1 MHGARLMLALTSLVG
16 LSACGNGEIVSR
28 QPVPASA
35 VSAAAPGSASFL
47 LARPECGVEAGGAL
61 AYFAM
66 NTEGSDMEVV
76 CRSSCTVARSDGS
89 STRFSGQ
96 FFLPAGRPD
105 TRLLEQGDVSGG
117 SGNPAAFTAV
127 SAASASCA
135 AR

>member
-16 LSACGNGEIVSR
+16 LSACGNGGLVPR
-28 QPVPASA
+28 QSVPASA

-47 LARPECGVEAGGAL
+47 LARPQCGVEAGGAL

-89 STRFSGQ
+89 ATRFSGQ

-117 SGNPAAFTAV
+117 GRNPAAFTAV

>member
-1 MHGARLMLALTSLVG
+1 MQH
-16 LSACGNGEIVSR
+16 
-28 QPVPASA
+28 QPVPALA
-35 VSAAAPGSASFL
+35 VFAAAPGSASYL
-47 LARPECGVEAGGAL
+47 LARPECGVGAGGAL
-61 AYFAM
+61 AFFAM

-96 FFLPAGRPD
+96 FFLPAGMPD

-117 SGNPAAFTAV
+117 GGNPAAFTAI
-127 SAASASCA
+127 SAASASCG

>member
-1 MHGARLMLALTSLVG
+1 MHGRRLMLALTGLVG
-16 LSACGNGEIVSR
+16 LSACGNGKIVQHR
-28 QPVPASA
+28 PVPALA
-35 VSAAAPGSASFL
+35 VSAAVPGSASYL

-117 SGNPAAFTAV
+117 GRNPAAFTAI
-127 SAASASCA
+127 SAVFASCG